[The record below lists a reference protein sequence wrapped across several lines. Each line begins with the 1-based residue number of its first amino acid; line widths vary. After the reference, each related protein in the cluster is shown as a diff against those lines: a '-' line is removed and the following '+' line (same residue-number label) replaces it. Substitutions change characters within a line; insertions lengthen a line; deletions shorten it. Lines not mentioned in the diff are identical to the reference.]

1 MRSLALSLI
10 ALTSFAET
18 LSLRQAVDKAA
29 DLSPDVALARLRIVE
44 AEAEA
49 GAAASRYLPQV
60 NGRIDSSWQTNNLQG
75 IGVSFPGVPSRI
87 GPFWVFNARPVL
99 TQTIVDGP
107 LRSQI
112 KAAREAYT
120 QNRHSADAVR
130 ETTQLAVL
138 ELYLQALQAQSRT
151 RASEVRLETARA
163 VLKQATD
170 KEELGAAS
178 KLDVARATQE
188 FQNEDAA
195 RLQFQ
200 RDRDVL
206 KVAIARTIGLEDA
219 NFDLESMAASPLA
232 MLPPDEITTA
242 AAVNSRPE
250 ALAAQSGIRRA
261 ELDFERARREYW
273 PKLNFSSDFGVL
285 GASPA
290 QNVSTYTVGAG
301 LTFPIWTSGRIE
313 SEKIAA
319 QARANQARESF
330 RQTKL
335 SIEEDVRRSVIEWRA
350 SRNVLESSEKAAAA
364 ARESVELSM
373 LRFESGL
380 SANIDTNTAQARLAE
395 SEDLAIRSRYDVL
408 RARARNARAR
418 GSVLLFFEGI

>member
-1 MRSLALSLI
+1 MRALALTLA
-10 ALTSFAET
+10 ALSAAAET
-18 LSLRQAVDKAA
+18 LTLRQAVDKAA
-29 DLSPDVALARLRIVE
+29 ELSPDVALARLRIVE

-49 GAAASRYLPQV
+49 AAAASRYLPQV
-60 NGRIDSSWQTNNLQG
+60 NGRVDSSWQTNNLQG
-75 IGVSFPGVPSRI
+75 IGVTFPGVPSRI

-99 TQTIVDGP
+99 TQTLIDGP
-107 LRSQI
+107 LRSEI

-120 QNRHSADAVR
+120 QNRHNADAVR

-138 ELYLQALQAQSRT
+138 ELYLQALQAQSRI
-151 RASEVRLETARA
+151 RASEARLETARA

-170 KEELGAAS
+170 KEELGGAS

-188 FQNEDAA
+188 FENEDAA
-195 RLQFQ
+195 RLQFG
-200 RDRDVL
+200 RDLEVL

-219 NFDLESMAASPLA
+219 NFELETLAASPLA
-232 MLPPDEITTA
+232 MLPPDDVSTA
-242 AAVNSRPE
+242 AAVSARPE
-250 ALAAQSGIRRA
+250 ALAAQSGVRRA

-290 QNVSTYTVGAG
+290 QNVSTYTLGAS
-301 LTFPIWTSGRIE
+301 LTFPIWTSGRLE
-313 SEKIAA
+313 SEKLAA
-319 QARANQARESF
+319 KARAGQARESF

-335 SIEEDVRRSVIEWRA
+335 SIEEDVRRSLIEWQA
-350 SRNVLESSEKAAAA
+350 SRNVLQASEKAAAA
-364 ARESVELSM
+364 AKESVELSM

-380 SANIDTNTAQARLAE
+380 STNIDTNTAQSRLAE
-395 SEDLAIRSRYDVL
+395 AEDLAIRSRYDVL

-418 GSVLLFFEGI
+418 GNVLLFFEGI

>member
-1 MRSLALSLI
+1 LRALTLSLLALS
-10 ALTSFAET
+10 AKAEMLT
-18 LSLRQAVDKAA
+18 LRQAVEKAA
-29 DLSPDVALARLRIVE
+29 ELNPDVAIARLRIVE
-44 AEAEA
+44 ADAEA
-49 GAAASRYLPQV
+49 GAASARYLPQV
-60 NGRIDSSWQTNNLQG
+60 NGRVDSSWQTNNLQG
-75 IGVSFPGVPSRI
+75 IGITFPGVPSRI

-99 TQTIVDGP
+99 TQVLFDGP

-112 KAAREAYT
+112 ISARVAYT
-120 QNRHSADAVR
+120 QNRHNADAVR

-138 ELYLQALQAQSRT
+138 ELYLQALQSQSRL
-151 RASEVRLETARA
+151 RASEARLDTARA

-170 KEELGAAS
+170 KEELGGAS

-188 FQNEDAA
+188 FQNEEAA

-200 RDRDVL
+200 RDLDVL
-206 KVAIARTIGLEDA
+206 RVAIARTIGLPDA
-219 NFDLESMAASPLA
+219 NFDLEALAASPLA
-232 MLPPDEITTA
+232 MLPPDEVTTA

-250 ALAAQSGIRRA
+250 ALAAESGIRRA

-290 QNVSTYTVGAG
+290 QNVSTYTVGAS

-313 SEKIAA
+313 KEKVAA
-319 QARANQARESF
+319 QARADQARESF

-335 SIEEDVRRSVIEWRA
+335 SIEEDVRRSMIEWQA
-350 SRNVLESSEKAAAA
+350 SRNVLDASDKAASAA
-364 ARESVELSM
+364 KESVELSM

-380 SANIDTNTAQARLAE
+380 STNIDTITAQSRLAE
-395 SEDLAIRSRYDVL
+395 AEDLAIRSRYDVL

-418 GSVLLFFEGI
+418 GNVLLFFEGI

>member
-1 MRSLALSLI
+1 LLALS
-10 ALTSFAET
+10 ASAET
-18 LSLRQAVDKAA
+18 LTLRQAVDKAA
-29 DLSPDVALARLRIVE
+29 ELNPDVALSRLRIVE

-49 GAAASRYLPQV
+49 AAAASRYLPQV
-60 NGRIDSSWQTNNLQG
+60 TGRVDSSWQTNNLQG
-75 IGVSFPGVPSRI
+75 IGVTFPGVPSRI

-99 TQTIVDGP
+99 TQTLIDGP

-120 QNRHSADAVR
+120 QNRHNADAVR

-138 ELYLQALQAQSRT
+138 ELYLQALQAQSRI
-151 RASEVRLETARA
+151 RASEARLETARA
-163 VLKQATD
+163 VLKQAAD
-170 KEELGAAS
+170 KEELGGAS

-200 RDRDVL
+200 RDLDVL
-206 KVAIARTIGLEDA
+206 KVAIARTIGLDDA
-219 NFDLESMAASPLA
+219 NFDLETIAASPLA
-232 MLPPDEITTA
+232 MLPPEDVSTA
-242 AAVNSRPE
+242 AAVSARPE
-250 ALAAQSGIRRA
+250 ALAAQSGVRRA

-273 PKLNFSSDFGVL
+273 PKLSFSSDFGVL

-290 QNVSTYTVGAG
+290 QNVSTYTVGAS
-301 LTFPIWTSGRIE
+301 LTFPIWTSGRME
-313 SEKIAA
+313 SEKLAA
-319 QARANQARESF
+319 KARAGQARESF

-335 SIEEDVRRSVIEWRA
+335 SIEEDVRRSLIEWQA
-350 SRNVLESSEKAAAA
+350 SRNVLEASEKAAAA
-364 ARESVELSM
+364 AKESVELSM

-380 SANIDTNTAQARLAE
+380 STNIDTNTAQARLAE
-395 SEDLAIRSRYDVL
+395 AEDLAIRSRYDVL

-418 GSVLLFFEGI
+418 GNVLLFFEGI

>member
-1 MRSLALSLI
+1 MRALALTLA
-10 ALTSFAET
+10 ALSAAAET
-18 LSLRQAVDKAA
+18 LTLRQAVDKAA
-29 DLSPDVALARLRIVE
+29 ELSPDVALARLRIVE

-49 GAAASRYLPQV
+49 AAAASRYLPQV
-60 NGRIDSSWQTNNLQG
+60 NGRVDSSWQTNNLQG
-75 IGVSFPGVPSRI
+75 IGVTFPGVPSRI

-99 TQTIVDGP
+99 TQTLIDGP
-107 LRSQI
+107 LRSEI

-120 QNRHSADAVR
+120 QNRHNADAVR

-138 ELYLQALQAQSRT
+138 ELYLQALQAQSRI
-151 RASEVRLETARA
+151 RASEARLETARA

-170 KEELGAAS
+170 KEELGGAS

-188 FQNEDAA
+188 FENEDAA
-195 RLQFQ
+195 RLQFG
-200 RDRDVL
+200 RDLEVL

-219 NFDLESMAASPLA
+219 NFELETLAASPLA
-232 MLPPDEITTA
+232 MLPPDDVSTA
-242 AAVNSRPE
+242 AAVSARPE
-250 ALAAQSGIRRA
+250 ALAAQSGVRRA

-290 QNVSTYTVGAG
+290 QNVSTYTLGAS

-313 SEKIAA
+313 SEKLAA
-319 QARANQARESF
+319 KARAGQARESF

-335 SIEEDVRRSVIEWRA
+335 SIEEDVRRSLIEWQA
-350 SRNVLESSEKAAAA
+350 SRNVLQASEKAAAA
-364 ARESVELSM
+364 AKESVELSM

-380 SANIDTNTAQARLAE
+380 STNIDTNTAQARLAE
-395 SEDLAIRSRYDVL
+395 AEDLAIRSRYDVL

-418 GSVLLFFEGI
+418 GNVLLFFEGI